1 MEQISVGIIEDNKT
15 INQSL
20 VSSIEMYPAL
30 SLSFNAFSAEEGLR
44 KISETLVAPNIIL
57 LDIGLPEMDGITA
70 IPHIR
75 KKLEKVDIIMLT
87 AFDETER
94 IFNALSAGACSYIAK
109 NTSLKVIM
117 DSIFTVYRGG
127 SYMSPTIA
135 RKIADHFSPL
145 SKVKQNHSSLT
156 SRQMD
161 MVKGL
166 SEGLSYKM
174 IADKYEISLDTVRTH
189 IKKIYKQLQVNSKI
203 EVVNMFRDGDLDLK
217 NEQY

>member
-1 MEQISVGIIEDNKT
+1 MEEIRVGIIEDNKT

-20 VSSIEMYPAL
+20 VASIEMYPAL
-30 SLSFNAFSAEEGLR
+30 TLAFNAFSAEEGIKKL
-44 KISETLVAPNIIL
+44 SEIEMSPDVIL

-70 IPHIR
+70 IPHI
-75 KKLEKVDIIMLT
+75 KKSLEKVDIIMLT

-135 RKIADHFSPL
+135 RKIANHFSPVDQI
-145 SKVKQNHSSLT
+145 KPAHDVLT
-156 SRQMD
+156 PRQLD

-174 IADKYEISLDTVRTH
+174 IAEKYKISIDTVRTH
-189 IKKIYKQLQVNSKI
+189 IKNIYKQLEINSKI
-203 EVVNMFRDGDLDLK
+203 EVVNMYRDGHL
-217 NEQY
+217 N